1 MTQRQT
7 FEEDIEASHPLL
19 HIDVVSE
26 VGVEEVVD
34 PVQDDVARQ
43 LKVVVQEVTELLP
56 VQLGFV
62 AVRFLKSKKIYFDF
76 PCLQTWKKRN
86 TDSTLIIF

>member
-7 FEEDIEASHPLL
+7 FEEDVEASHPFL

-62 AVRFLKSKKIYFDF
+62 AVSFLKSKKNILISPNLSPDF
-76 PCLQTWKKRN
+76 
-86 TDSTLIIF
+86 